1 MRTKRIY
8 WHFDFS
14 CECVRERKG
23 GVLYFTCY
31 WFCGSPLVK
40 VSFLLTLCVC
50 VCVFWLS
57 SWKIKKGQ
65 QALRTHTHA
74 TLPTLQFTGH
84 GDWQAFTV
92 FRHLEPALC
101 LALSSVMDCMLNR
114 VYAFLFLFFSL
125 GFSPKPPPHFPLFS
139 FFLSLFSNTGGC
151 RLDWFLVDR
160 WWMCVRSG
168 NGPVSYTILF
178 VCVCA
183 TLTTECGLKV
193 KLYFNTALTLWV
205 KILQVCYTVK
215 KTCHEVLV

>member
-1 MRTKRIY
+1 MHLLALWLFLWVCEREKGRRAVFYLLLIL
-8 WHFDFS
+8 WQSLGQSVLSSDFA
-14 CECVRERKG
+14 
-23 GVLYFTCY
+23 
-31 WFCGSPLVK
+31 
-40 VSFLLTLCVC
+40 CVC
-50 VCVFWLS
+50 VCVLTFILEN
-57 SWKIKKGQ
+57 KK
-65 QALRTHTHA
+65 RTASFAHAHTLMQHCQ
-74 TLPTLQFTGH
+74 PWQFTGH

-114 VYAFLFLFFSL
+114 VYAFLFFSL

-139 FFLSLFSNTGGC
+139 FFLSLFLNTGGC

-168 NGPVSYTILF
+168 NGPVSYAILF

>member
-1 MRTKRIY
+1 MAVPWSKCPFF
-8 WHFDFS
+8 W
-14 CECVRERKG
+14 
-23 GVLYFTCY
+23 
-31 WFCGSPLVK
+31 
-40 VSFLLTLCVC
+40 LCVC
-50 VCVFWLS
+50 VCVCVLTFILEN
-57 SWKIKKGQ
+57 KK
-65 QALRTHTHA
+65 RTASFAHAHTLMQHCQ
-74 TLPTLQFTGH
+74 PWQFTGH

-139 FFLSLFSNTGGC
+139 FFLSLFLNTGGC

-168 NGPVSYTILF
+168 NGPVSYAILF